1 MVVWSR
7 PLLKANMKFFL
18 RTKPLQNGTYNFIE
32 QILCVNKEVKLY
44 KHTSANQMSLT
55 SNARRH

>member
-1 MVVWSR
+1 MVVWSC
-7 PLLKANMKFFL
+7 PLLKANMKSFL
-18 RTKPLQNGTYNFIE
+18 HRKPLQRGMYNFIE

-55 SNARRH
+55 INARRH